1 MAYKQ
6 NIEDLLLTLFIKSS
20 QIFDDSD
27 EEENEF
33 ENENENDSETEENDV
48 IFLGLCALLDSH
60 YSSPRIYNV
69 SKSQEWWHSI
79 VPEYDDVR
87 FKKIMRM
94 DPQSF
99 QDLITK
105 IKTHSIFQSTGN
117 KQQAPVEL
125 QLAIFLRRVGS
136 KDEIFSICSRYGIS
150 EGTVYLYCKRV
161 MLAILSLKSSLVIW
175 PTGQARKMVHS
186 GFKDIGGFNNVIG
199 AIDGTHII
207 LGTAPLQQP
216 EIYWNRKKKYSIQC
230 QGIVDYRGIFID
242 YEIGW
247 LGSVHD
253 AKVYRNSFFYQ
264 NVSTL
269 IKGWDYL
276 LGDSAYP
283 LSNFLIKPFIN
294 TQNNLQI
301 QFNITHS
308 SHRVVVE
315 NAFGRLKNR
324 FGCLKELNVRKISTA
339 VCLTEC
345 CIILHNFLETNND
358 NWEIDDDDSDDN
370 DNGNSSDDGDY
381 DNDDNYVN
389 NLNENSLKRAE
400 EMKRDQI
407 INQLFI

>member
-6 NIEDLLLTLFIKSS
+6 YHQSIENLLLTQFIKSS
-20 QIFDDSD
+20 HIFDDSD
-27 EEENEF
+27 EDF
-33 ENENENDSETEENDV
+33 DNENDSEEEENDM
-48 IFLGLCALLDSH
+48 IFLGLSSLLDSR
-60 YSSPRIYNV
+60 YSSSRTYNV
-69 SKSQEWWHSI
+69 VKSQEWWCSI
-79 VPEYDDVR
+79 VPNYDDVR
-87 FKKIMRM
+87 FKRIMRM

-99 QDLITK
+99 QSLITK
-105 IKTHSIFQSTGN
+105 IETHSIFQSTGN

-125 QLAIFLRRVGS
+125 QLAIFLRRIGS
-136 KDEIFSICSRYGIS
+136 KDEIFSICSRFGIA

-161 MLAILSLKSSLVIW
+161 MLAILSLKNSLVIW
-175 PTGQARKMVHS
+175 PTEEPRKIVHS
-186 GFKDIGGFNNVIG
+186 GFKNIGGFENVIG

-207 LGTAPLQQP
+207 LGIAPLNQP

-230 QGIVDYRGIFID
+230 QGIVNHRGVFID

-247 LGSVHD
+247 PGSVHD

-269 IKGWDYL
+269 IEGWDYL

-283 LSNFLIKPFIN
+283 LSNFLIKPFN
-294 TQNNLQI
+294 NSENNLQT

-308 SHRVVVE
+308 LHRVVVK

-324 FGCLKELNVRKISTA
+324 FGSLKELNVKKISSA

-358 NWEIDDDDSDDN
+358 NWDELDELDELEKS
-370 DNGNSSDDGDY
+370 
-381 DNDDNYVN
+381 NYG
-389 NLNENSLKRAE
+389 S
-400 EMKRDQI
+400 I
-407 INQLFI
+407 F

>member
-1 MAYKQ
+1 MTSRQ
-6 NIEDLLLTLFIKSS
+6 NIENLLMTLFIKSS
-20 QIFDDSD
+20 QVFEDSD
-27 EEENEF
+27 SESNNSDSEEELLKAEDD
-33 ENENENDSETEENDV
+33 EMV
-48 IFLGLCALLDSH
+48 LLGLCSLLDSR
-60 YSSPRIYNV
+60 YLEPRIQSNV
-69 SKSQEWWHSI
+69 AKSQEWWHLI
-79 VPEYDDVR
+79 VPRYDDTR

-94 DPQSF
+94 DSQSF
-99 QDLITK
+99 QTLITN
-105 IKTHSIFQSTGN
+105 IETHLIFQSTGN

-136 KDEIFSICSRYGIS
+136 KDEIFNICSRYGIS

-161 MLAILSLKSSLVIW
+161 MLAIFSLKRSLVIW
-175 PTGQARKMVHS
+175 PTGQSRKIIHS
-186 GFKDIGGFNNVIG
+186 GFRDIGGFNNVIG

-207 LGTAPLQQP
+207 LGIAPLKQP
-216 EIYWNRKKKYSIQC
+216 EIYWNQKKKYSIQC
-230 QGIVDYRGIFID
+230 QGIVDHRGIFID

-247 LGSVHD
+247 PGSVHD
-253 AKVYRNSFFYQ
+253 AKVYRNSFFYK

-294 TQNNLQI
+294 TQNDLQI

-308 SHRVVVE
+308 LHRVVVE

-324 FGCLKELNVRKISTA
+324 FCCLKELNVKKISTA

-345 CIILHNFLETNND
+345 CIILHNFLEINND
-358 NWEIDDDDSDDN
+358 NWELDDNNSDDSDD
-370 DNGNSSDDGDY
+370 DDDGD
-381 DNDDNYVN
+381 NDNYEN
-389 NLNENSLKRAE
+389 NLDNLNENSLKRAGE
-400 EMKRDQI
+400 IKRDQI

>member
-1 MAYKQ
+1 MTYRQ
-6 NIEDLLLTLFIKSS
+6 TIENSLISLFIKSS
-20 QIFDDSD
+20 QVFEDSD
-27 EEENEF
+27 NESNNSDSEEELLNA
-33 ENENENDSETEENDV
+33 EEDEM
-48 IFLGLCALLDSH
+48 ILFGLCTLLDSR
-60 YSSPRIYNV
+60 YLESRFQNNIA
-69 SKSQEWWHSI
+69 KSQEWWHSI
-79 VPEYDDVR
+79 VPRYDDIR

-94 DPQSF
+94 DSQSF
-99 QDLITK
+99 QNLITN
-105 IKTHSIFQSTGN
+105 IETHAIFQPTGN
-117 KQQAPVEL
+117 KPQASVEL

-136 KDEIFSICSRYGIS
+136 KDEVFSVCSRYGIS

-175 PTGQARKMVHS
+175 PTGQTRKMIHS

-207 LGTAPLQQP
+207 LGIAPLKQP

-247 LGSVHD
+247 PGSVHD

-264 NVSTL
+264 NFSTL

-283 LSNFLIKPFIN
+283 LSNFLIKPFTN

-301 QFNITHS
+301 QFNVTHS
-308 SHRVVVE
+308 LHRVVVE
-315 NAFGRLKNR
+315 NAFSRLKNR
-324 FGCLKELNVRKISTA
+324 FCCLKELNVKKISTA

-345 CIILHNFLETNND
+345 CIILHNFLEINND
-358 NWEIDDDDSDDN
+358 NWEIDEEDSEDSDDSDD
-370 DNGNSSDDGDY
+370 
-381 DNDDNYVN
+381 DNDSNNNDED
-389 NLNENSLKRAE
+389 NLNENSLKRAGE
-400 EMKRDQI
+400 IKRDQI